1 MRRTQKRLGKI
12 LAYTESVIKTEAGA
26 IGAIGVDAR
35 KSSFN
40 IFCDDSRPIIFWI
53 YFRAHC
59 MKKRTRECN
68 NPEQRG
74 KGKQCEG
81 PSFEEDK
88 CQLKGGKKQKCQDG
102 KTKDN

>member
-12 LAYTESVIKTEAGA
+12 PAYTESVIKTEAGA
-26 IGAIGVDAR
+26 IGASGVDAR
-35 KSSFN
+35 KSYCD
-40 IFCDDSRPIIFWI
+40 IFCDPRPIIFWT

-74 KGKQCEG
+74 KGKPCKG
-81 PSFEEDK
+81 TSFEEEK
-88 CQLKGGKKQKCQDG
+88 CELKGGKKQKCQDG